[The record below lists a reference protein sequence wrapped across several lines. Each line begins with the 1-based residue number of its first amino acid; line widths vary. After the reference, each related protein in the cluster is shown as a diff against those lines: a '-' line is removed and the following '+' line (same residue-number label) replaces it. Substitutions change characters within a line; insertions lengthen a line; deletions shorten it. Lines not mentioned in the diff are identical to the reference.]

1 MLVFDDADG
10 TPPSAAIAPIPSDLV
25 QARSGALLAHPLQR
39 QADGAFR
46 VTVIT

>member
-10 TPPSAAIAPIPSDLV
+10 TPPSAIIAAIPSDL
-25 QARSGALLAHPLQR
+25 QARSGALLAHPPRR